1 MTSILYNPL
10 AGGGKGKEKAQE
22 FQKKIQPEKTRMLD
36 ITQTNLPELLQSLP
50 DSETIILAGGDG
62 TINRF
67 INRLDGAV
75 PKRPIYYYPA
85 GSGNDFMN
93 DVGDQGDQ
101 GMILLNRYLENL
113 PVVEVNCTRHFFVN
127 GVGYGIDGY
136 CCQVGDQMRARGKQ
150 KINYTRIAI
159 KGLLGGFH
167 TASAVVT
174 VDGVQHRYR
183 HVWLAPTMNGR
194 YYGGGMN
201 IAPGQDRLNEDGSVS
216 AVVLYCASKLKTL
229 IVFPSI
235 FKGTHVRH
243 REMVSIFSGHEIFVR
258 FDRPAALQIDG
269 ETIPDVL
276 EYRVVAPETRA
287 NQIAG

>member
-1 MTSILYNPL
+1 MTCILYNPL

-22 FQKKIQPEKTRMLD
+22 LQKKIQPEKTRMLD
-36 ITQTNLPELLQSLP
+36 ITQANLSELLQSLP
-50 DSETIILAGGDG
+50 ASETVILAGGDG

-67 INRLDGAV
+67 VNRVDGAV

-93 DVGDQGDQ
+93 DVGAQGER
-101 GMILLNRYLENL
+101 GMVLLNRYLENL
-113 PVVEVNCTRHFFVN
+113 PVVEVNGTRHFFVN

-136 CCQVGDQMRARGKQ
+136 CCQVGDQMRAQGKQ

-174 VDGVQHRYR
+174 VDGVQRRYR

-201 IAPGQDRLNEDGSVS
+201 IAPDQDRLNEDGSVS
-216 AVVLYCASKLKTL
+216 AVVLHCASKLKTL
-229 IVFPSI
+229 IVFPGI

-243 REMVSIFSGHEIFVR
+243 GDMVSIFSGHEIFVQ

-269 ETIPDVL
+269 ETIPDVR
-276 EYRVVAPETRA
+276 EYRVFASEAKAGRA
-287 NQIAG
+287 AG